1 MPKYLWQASY
11 TAEGAKGLLKE
22 GGSKRQKAVEE
33 ALKSV
38 GGKLEAFYYAFG
50 DSDVF
55 IIVEMPDAASVA
67 GAALSVNASGAA
79 ITKTTVLLS
88 PKEIDAACK
97 KTMRY
102 HPPGE

>member
-11 TAEGAKGLLKE
+11 TAEGARGLLKE

-50 DSDVF
+50 DSDAV
-55 IIVEMPDAASVA
+55 IIAELPDNISVA
-67 GAALSVNASGAA
+67 GASLAVHASGAA
-79 ITKTTVLLS
+79 VTKTTVLLS
-88 PKEIDAACK
+88 PKDIDAACK
-97 KTMRY
+97 KNSQYRA
-102 HPPGE
+102 PGE